1 MEARRNIYISVIIPV
16 YGCSSCL
23 QELYMRLV
31 KTIEIITKDFEI
43 IMVNDA
49 SLDNSWEV
57 IMELSKNDLRVK
69 GIKLSRNFGQHYAIT
84 AGIDYCIGKWI
95 IVMDCDL
102 QDQPEEILKL
112 YQMAQKGFD
121 VVLAKRSARKDK
133 FAKRLVSKLFYRT
146 LGYLTDSKQDE
157 TVANFGIYSQ
167 KVISQV
173 RNLRESIRYFP
184 TMIKWVGFNV
194 TNIDVEHA
202 KRTQGNSS
210 YNFSQM
216 LNLALDIM
224 LAYSNKPLKLTV
236 KLGFG
241 VAFISFIFA
250 GVTFVKWMN
259 GEISILGW
267 ASLITSIWFLTGCIL
282 ITLGIVGLYV
292 GKTFE
297 GTKNRPL
304 YVIDEKTWE

>member
-1 MEARRNIYISVIIPV
+1 MNNTEKPHISIVTPV
-16 YGCSSCL
+16 YGCKTCL
-23 QELYMRLV
+23 VELYIRLV
-31 KTIEIITKDFEI
+31 KTLESITQHFEI

-49 SLDNSWEV
+49 SPDGAWETIV
-57 IMELSKNDLRVK
+57 ELAQKDQRVK
-69 GIKLSRNFGQHYAIT
+69 GINLSRNFGQHYAIT
-84 AGIDYCIGKWI
+84 AGLDHCSGEWVV
-95 IVMDCDL
+95 VMDCDL
-102 QDQPEEILKL
+102 QDQPEEILML

-121 VVLAKRSARKDK
+121 IVLAKRSSRKDN
-133 FAKRLVSKLFYRT
+133 FAKRFVSKLFYRT
-146 LGYLTDSKQDE
+146 LAYLTDTKQDE
-157 TVANFGIYSQ
+157 TVANYGIYNQ

-173 RNLRESIRYFP
+173 RKLRESIRYFP
-184 TMIKWVGFNV
+184 TMIKWVGFKV

-202 KRTQGNSS
+202 KRTQGSSS
-210 YNFSQM
+210 YNFSKM
-216 LNLALDIM
+216 LNLAIDIM

-241 VAFISFIFA
+241 VAIISFIFA
-250 GVTFVKWMN
+250 GATFVKWMN
-259 GEISILGW
+259 GEISVLGW

-292 GKTFE
+292 GKIFE